1 MPVVTRRELLEAGVH
16 FGHQTRRWNPKMK
29 PYLFGERSG
38 IYLIDLERSLSG
50 LEETH
55 EFVQGLG
62 RRRGMVLFI
71 GTKKQA
77 QEVVAEHATRIG
89 MPYVNNR
96 WLGGMLTN
104 FATIRGRL
112 LRMRELREMEETGAM
127 ERLPKKEAIRLR
139 HEREKLE
146 RNLGGIAGME
156 RLPDAVFVID
166 TKKEHIAVTEARKLN
181 IPVIAIV
188 DTNCD
193 PDEVDYVIP
202 GNDDAIRAVSLVTR
216 VVADALAEGYGMV
229 KEEVVEARALRAPR
243 PAGAAKPQAAPAAV
257 DETPTE
263 EEAAAIAASTVFE
276 PDVPTVATEED
287 EIVIEEVLA
296 EVDAPDGPVEVAA
309 ETVEVLEPAAEPAAE
324 SEPEPEVAA
333 DAVVAPGEE
342 A

>member
-29 PYLFGERSG
+29 PFLFGERSG
-38 IYLIDLERSLSG
+38 IYLIDLERSLAG
-50 LEETH
+50 LEDTH
-55 EFVQGLG
+55 AFVQGLG
-62 RRRGMVLFI
+62 RRRGIVLFI

-77 QEVVAEHATRIG
+77 QEVVAEHADRVG

-112 LRMRELREMEETGAM
+112 LRMRELVEMEETGAM

-146 RNLGGIAGME
+146 RNLGGIRALE

-166 TKKEHIAVTEARKLN
+166 TKKEHIAVTEARKLG

-193 PDEVDYVIP
+193 PDEVDYIIP
-202 GNDDAIRAVSLVTR
+202 GNDDAIRAVNLVTR
-216 VVADALAEGYGMV
+216 VVADALAEGYGMA
-229 KEEVVEARALRAPR
+229 KDDAVERVQARAPR
-243 PAGAAKPQAAPAAV
+243 SGGPRPQAAPAAV
-257 DETPTE
+257 DDTPSA

-276 PDVPTVATEED
+276 PD
-287 EIVIEEVLA
+287 
-296 EVDAPDGPVEVAA
+296 APSD
-309 ETVEVLEPAAEPAAE
+309 AAEPEIVAEGSPDAEAESSPEAGTAAPSAAAE
-324 SEPEPEVAA
+324 EGS
-333 DAVVAPGEE
+333 
-342 A
+342 